1 MGKGKDPNES
11 ENSEHVSR
19 PLSSLKD
26 PALFSPPPKHI
37 NYHGAAAVPNQTTP
51 DRSGIGAPLTQNQV
65 NQQNAH
71 QEQAIAA
78 EQEAA
83 EKPKPPP
90 VPYRVNT
97 TGLSTENLPPPPVR
111 RLESPSSGS
120 STNIATASKPKP
132 SLPPR
137 VPPRNLPSQ
146 SQDDVPPPAYSP
158 VALPQSDGY
167 INQEATSRLANAG
180 VSVPALGIGE
190 VNGQSQAQTTAGDA
204 PVNEIQSRFSNMQ
217 TGPASRAVPPPPP
230 ARSSTLQSAQAF
242 KDKHQD
248 KIDMGKHKLSGAAS
262 GAKKFVDD
270 YRSPS
275 AAPGSPSHASG
286 LPPRNVEEP
295 SPPPQGTLQS
305 AQAFKNKHQD
315 KIDMGKQ
322 KLSGAAS
329 GAKRFVDDYRSPSAA
344 PATPATPAS
353 PSHASGLPRDT
364 QESLPPPQT
373 KLQSA
378 QAFKDKHQD
387 KIDMGKQKLSGA
399 ASGAKRFVD
408 DYRSPSATPASPSHA
423 SGLPPRDAED
433 ALPPAQGLRE
443 RHADK
448 IDFGKQKLGGVTSR
462 FNTMVEDH
470 KFNAAANKR
479 MPRPP
484 GPGSPAT
491 SSPVAPA
498 PVPVPASNSPGSA
511 GTGATIE
518 AQARK
523 KAPPPRRRR
532 ERICGHRP
540 AIRQPR
546 RRHRHRHQYHT
557 TQSPAERE
565 LSGVCTLSPQFYIHE
580 MWAI

>member
-1 MGKGKDPNES
+1 MSGFSNVMKGGWHPEGKGGRKESWRNDFKGINQVAGWMGKGKDPNES
-11 ENSEHVSR
+11 EKSEHVSR

-26 PALFSPPPKHI
+26 PGSFAPPPTHI

-65 NQQNAH
+65 DQQNAH
-71 QEQAIAA
+71 QEQALAA
-78 EQEAA
+78 EQEEA

-120 STNIATASKPKP
+120 STNTAAASKPKP

-146 SQDDVPPPAYSP
+146 SQDDVPPPAYTP
-158 VALPQSDGY
+158 VAPQQSDGY

-190 VNGQSQAQTTAGDA
+190 ANGQSQAQTTAGDA
-204 PVNEIQSRFSNMQ
+204 PVNELQSRFSNMQ
-217 TGPASRAVPPPPP
+217 TGPASRA
-230 ARSSTLQSAQAF
+230 
-242 KDKHQD
+242 HQD
-248 KIDMGKHKLSGAAS
+248 KIDMGKH
-262 GAKKFVDD
+262 
-270 YRSPS
+270 
-275 AAPGSPSHASG
+275 
-286 LPPRNVEEP
+286 
-295 SPPPQGTLQS
+295 
-305 AQAFKNKHQD
+305 
-315 KIDMGKQ
+315 

-344 PATPATPAS
+344 PGS

-364 QESLPPPQT
+364 QESLPPPQS
-373 KLQSA
+373 KLQQA

-408 DYRSPSATPASPSHA
+408 DYRSPSAAPATPPTPASPSHTSGLPRDTQESLPPPQSKLQQA
-423 SGLPPRDAED
+423 QAFKDKHQDKIDLGKQKLSGAASGAKRYVDDYRSPSATPASPSHGSGLPPRDAED

-484 GPGSPAT
+484 GPSSPAT
-491 SSPVAPA
+491 SSPVA
-498 PVPVPASNSPGSA
+498 PVPVPASNSPARQEPALRLRLKPVRRRPSPAAEESGYA
-511 GTGATIE
+511 GTGQRFARLVGGIDTATSTTE
-518 AQARK
+518 HQA
-523 KAPPPRRRR
+523 P
-532 ERICGHRP
+532 
-540 AIRQPR
+540 
-546 RRHRHRHQYHT
+546 
-557 TQSPAERE
+557 
-565 LSGVCTLSPQFYIHE
+565 LSGS
-580 MWAI
+580 